1 MEALS
6 QVDVKQL
13 GQDPDFKNLTVEQAI
28 RLMGEREKAL
38 INQERD
44 KIVSDLK
51 AKLNEK
57 TIAMKASR

>member
-44 KIVSDLK
+44 TIVSDLK